1 MVDWG
6 KIVRVWAMDQS
17 VNLTLDIDW
26 SEKVTIDLGE
36 QVFKEPTI
44 SDPSAT
50 YDLPGYPFRNGIRV
64 SNDDWEYDY
73 ITGKFSDNN
82 NGEEITNLNAVEE
95 APGKLVIEGLENVNQ
110 TLVASREFG
119 RGGMSYHSQFYY
131 SSEFKV
137 KLNQVFKKV
146 TFDNEGIESSNQIPV
161 TDLIKEPTTPT
172 KQGYAFLGWYDA
184 RSGGTKWD
192 FVTDKMPNKDMTL
205 YAQYSKQ
212 SYKVIFDN
220 AGNKYENSAQ
230 FETLVKEPTAP
241 TKQGYTFTG
250 WYDAET
256 GGTKW
261 DFTKD
266 KMPASDLT
274 LYARY

>member
-1 MVDWG
+1 
-6 KIVRVWAMDQS
+6 S
-17 VNLTLDIDW
+17 
-26 SEKVTIDLGE
+26 
-36 QVFKEPTI
+36 
-44 SDPSAT
+44 
-50 YDLPGYPFRNGIRV
+50 
-64 SNDDWEYDY
+64 
-73 ITGKFSDNN
+73 
-82 NGEEITNLNAVEE
+82 
-95 APGKLVIEGLENVNQ
+95 
-110 TLVASREFG
+110 
-119 RGGMSYHSQFYY
+119 
-131 SSEFKV
+131 
-137 KLNQVFKKV
+137 KKV

-161 TDLIKEPTTPT
+161 TDLIKEPATPT

-192 FVTDKMPNKDMTL
+192 FATDKMPDKDMTL

-212 SYKVIFDN
+212 SYKVIFN
-220 AGNKYENSAQ
+220 NTGNKKEESVQ

-274 LYARY
+274 LYARYEKNPDKSVPVVTPPKSNTPTPRTPVITNSNSQETTIINEGSTWKGGLPKTGDVLSVGLPILGASLLVLVGVWTLKKRKKSKM